1 MCLGGRK
8 QGHEILCSEYLEL
21 RANFPALLVFSIT
34 VAEPKHAALWT
45 NNIGICKKELFPVD
59 YIISLRV
66 QISCLSL

>member
-34 VAEPKHAALWT
+34 VAEPKHAAL
-45 NNIGICKKELFPVD
+45 
-59 YIISLRV
+59 
-66 QISCLSL
+66 